1 MKKTILAVFCL
12 MGAIACSNELE
23 YQNDSRTVL
32 TLELPGTTK
41 TVLGDAQDGVRPVL
55 WCKGDKISVKG
66 VVSAPLDVEGNVL
79 KADFVLSGQVSAP
92 YEIIYPAG
100 MVKDAATVTLPAG
113 QKYAE
118 GDNIVSGSMPMAG
131 YSITE
136 SVMMKQVCGIL
147 GIRLKMGTEANLI
160 RYIEVTALGGEPV
173 CGDFSVDFQNSTLS
187 SEAKDA
193 DVIRME
199 VQKTFPAGSANTFNV
214 ILPAGVY
221 SAGFQVKVVDE
232 NGRAMVRS
240 IKGSRELEAGK
251 LMLMPELEF
260 VPNSEDKGVE
270 IATPEE
276 WNSFATAYNAGEYP
290 DSQIATIT
298 ADLDFSSV
306 SADKFVTLGLRDGAK
321 QSPDGKAK
329 KYFAGTLNGNG
340 KRIMNL
346 KSDVP
351 FIQAIGTGAL
361 VKDVNIDKTCSF
373 TPWYGGEKQLEFGS
387 LIGYCS
393 EGTVKNCTSAAS
405 ITVSQCNAVAN
416 KVPLYVGGLVG
427 RNRSANISDCTNS
440 GEIVAN
446 ATYVADADSTK
457 NNLYIGGFT
466 GYCSNPDG
474 VLEKCTN
481 TGNISVASTAR
492 NIYVGGICAKASAG
506 TIKGCNN
513 SGAITVSTGRTS
525 GDPCKFIYL
534 GGLFSVVDASG
545 DEQYLKLIECS
556 NSGDIT
562 SNSNVKQLIA
572 GGIAAQLSTNKA
584 EFTNITNAGNITTTA
599 ALRNLFCGGLFG
611 LISATQTLNL
621 SGEPFTGTINI
632 GTTESNNYTKL
643 YCGGLIGQTTE
654 NITIGG
660 DVACKSNITYDIST
674 AANIA
679 AESFFGGIIGCA
691 YGAPIN
697 ISGMKASGVI
707 TIKSPSNK
715 AMQHKLS
722 GFGGII
728 GGATKG
734 AKISDCS
741 SSVYVKMT
749 TQTSRTNGC
758 TIHFGGIAGRLY
770 GGNVEI
776 KQCTNSGRQQNNHY
790 NNNIWSNNFS
800 GNVTGGIVGS
810 IGYSAGN
817 TDSYSAIIDDC
828 HNTGSVYAYRG
839 AAGGIAGYL
848 SNATITNCSSTED
861 ITRSAPGGGIAGV
874 VSNCKVSSCYV
885 KSNIT
890 SADGGSACADAGGII
905 GEAVSSSVDGCRYYG
920 TIIENSQTITGKRVF
935 GGIIGKADA
944 ASSAGVTTA
953 CGFGGKINGTTVTE
967 TNLSTCA
974 IGSTTGT
981 RGTFYLWD
989 GVLQ

>member
-1 MKKTILAVFCL
+1 MKKTILAAFCL

-55 WCKGDKISVKG
+55 WSKGDKISVNG
-66 VVSAPLDVEGNVL
+66 VASQALAIEENVPT
-79 KADFVLSGQVSAP
+79 ASFVFEKELTAP
-92 YEIIYPAG
+92 YSIIYPAS
-100 MVKDAATVTLPAG
+100 MVKDGGAVITLPSQ
-113 QKYAE
+113 QKAAS

-131 YSITE
+131 YSDTE

-193 DVIRME
+193 NVIRME
-199 VQKTFPAGSANTFNV
+199 VQTPLPAGSANTFNV

-240 IKGSRELEAGK
+240 IKGNRELEAGK

-270 IATPEE
+270 IATPED

-298 ADLDFSSV
+298 ADLDFLSV
-306 SADKFVTLGLRDGAK
+306 GADKFVTLGLRDGAK
-321 QSPDGKAK
+321 QSPVGKA

-340 KRIMNL
+340 KRILNL
-346 KSDVP
+346 KADVP

-361 VKDVNIDKTCSF
+361 VKDVIIDASCEF
-373 TPWYGGEKQLEFGS
+373 GVWYGTKSIEFGP
-387 LIGYCS
+387 LVGYCS
-393 EGTVKNCTSAAS
+393 DGKITNCSSSATVTL
-405 ITVSQCNAVAN
+405 SQCNSLAIN
-416 KVPLYVGGLVG
+416 NDLYVGGLVG
-427 RNRSANISDCTNS
+427 RNRAAEILGCTS
-440 GEIVAN
+440 STSIVAD
-446 ATYVADADSTK
+446 ATYVVDAASK
-457 NNLYIGGFT
+457 PNLYIGGFT
-466 GYCSNPDG
+466 GYCSNPNG
-474 VLEKCTN
+474 VLENCSN
-481 TGNISVASTAR
+481 TGNISVASTAL

-506 TIKGCNN
+506 TITGCSN
-513 SGAITVSTGRTS
+513 SGAITAATARAT

-534 GGLFSVVDASG
+534 GGLFSVVDTGEDAS
-545 DEQYLKLIECS
+545 LKVTGCT

-562 SNSNVKQLIA
+562 SNSNVKQLIV
-572 GGIAAQLSTNKA
+572 GGIAAQLGTA
-584 EFTNITNAGNITTTA
+584 NAIFSGNTTSGNITTTK
-599 ALRNLFCGGLFG
+599 ALRNLYCGGLFG
-611 LISATQTLNL
+611 RSTAAQALALN
-621 SGEPFTGTINI
+621 GEPCTGNINI
-632 GTTESNNYTKL
+632 GATESNASTYL
-643 YCGGLIGQTTE
+643 YCGGLIGQTTK

-679 AESFFGGIIGCA
+679 AESFFGGILGCA

-707 TIKSPSNK
+707 TIQSPSKK

-749 TQTSRTNGC
+749 AQTSRTNGC
-758 TIHFGGIAGRLY
+758 AVHFGGIAGRLY

-776 KQCTNSGRQQNNHY
+776 KHCTNSGRQQNNHY
-790 NNNIWSNNFS
+790 NNNSWSNNFS

-817 TDSYSAIIDDC
+817 TECSAIIDDC

-848 SNATITNCSSTED
+848 SNATITNCSSTENV
-861 ITRSAPGGGIAGV
+861 TRSAPGGGIAGV

-935 GGIIGKADA
+935 GGIIGKADD

-967 TNLSTCA
+967 TDLSTCA

>member
-1 MKKTILAVFCL
+1 MKKTILAAFCL

-55 WCKGDKISVKG
+55 WCKGDKISVNG
-66 VVSAPLDVEGNVL
+66 VVSDPLDVEGDVL

-92 YEIIYPAG
+92 YKIIYPAG
-100 MVKDAATVTLPAG
+100 MVKDAATVTLPTG

-131 YSITE
+131 YSDTE

-147 GIRLKMGTEANLI
+147 GIRLKMGTESNLI

-187 SEAKDA
+187 SEAKGV

-199 VQKTFPAGSANTFNV
+199 VQETFPAGSANTFNV

-232 NGRAMVRS
+232 NGQAMVRS
-240 IKGSRELEAGK
+240 IKGNRELEAGK

-298 ADLDFSSV
+298 ADLDFSLV
-306 SADKFVTLGLRDGAK
+306 GADEFVTLGLRDGAK
-321 QSPDGKAK
+321 QSPAGKT

-340 KRIMNL
+340 KRILNL
-346 KSDVP
+346 KTDVP

-361 VKDVNIDKTCSF
+361 VKDINIDKTCSF
-373 TPWYGGEKQLEFGS
+373 TPWYGGEDQLEFGS
-387 LIGYCS
+387 IIGYCS
-393 EGTVKNCTSAAS
+393 DGTVKNCTSEATV
-405 ITVSQCNAVAN
+405 TVSQCNAVAN
-416 KVPLYVGGLVG
+416 KVPLYIGGLVG

-466 GYCSNPDG
+466 GYCSNPNG
-474 VLEKCTN
+474 VLENCSN
-481 TGNISVASTAR
+481 TGNISVASTTR

-506 TIKGCNN
+506 TIKGCIN
-513 SGAITVSTGRTS
+513 SGAITVSTVRTS

-534 GGLFSVVDASG
+534 GGLLSVVDASG
-545 DEQYLKLIECS
+545 DEQYLKVIECS

-611 LISATQTLNL
+611 CISTTQALNL

-632 GTTESNNYTKL
+632 GTTESNNYTHL
-643 YCGGLIGQTTE
+643 YCGGLIGQTTAE
-654 NITIGG
+654 VTLSG
-660 DVACKSNITYDIST
+660 DATWKSNVTYDISA

-749 TQTSRTNGC
+749 AQTSKTNGC
-758 TIHFGGIAGRLY
+758 AVHFGGIAGRLY

-776 KQCTNSGRQQNNHY
+776 KHCTNSGRQQNNHY

-817 TDSYSAIIDDC
+817 TEYSAIIDDC
-828 HNTGSVYAYRG
+828 HNTGIVYAYRG
-839 AAGGIAGYL
+839 AAGGIAGYI
-848 SNATITNCSSTED
+848 SNTIVTNCSSEGN

-953 CGFGGKINGTTVTE
+953 CGFGGTINGTTITEE

>member
-1 MKKTILAVFCL
+1 MKKTILAAFCL

-55 WCKGDKISVKG
+55 WCKGDKISVNG
-66 VVSAPLDVEGNVL
+66 VVSDPLDVEGNVL

-131 YSITE
+131 YSTTE

-199 VQKTFPAGSANTFNV
+199 VQKTFPAGSANTFDV

-221 SAGFQVKVVDE
+221 SDGFQVKVVDE

-240 IKGSRELEAGK
+240 IKGSRELGAGK

-270 IATPEE
+270 IATPED
-276 WNSFATAYNAGEYP
+276 WNSFATAYNAGKYP

-298 ADLDFSSV
+298 ADLDFSLV
-306 SADKFVTLGLRDGAK
+306 DADKFVTLGLRDGAK

-329 KYFAGTLNGNG
+329 YFAGTLNGNG
-340 KRIMNL
+340 KRILNL
-346 KSDVP
+346 KTDVP

-361 VKDVNIDKTCSF
+361 VKDINIDKTCSF
-373 TPWYGGEKQLEFGS
+373 TPWYGDKKQLEFGS

-405 ITVSQCNAVAN
+405 ITVSQCNDVAN
-416 KVPLYVGGLVG
+416 KVPLYVGGLIG
-427 RNRSANISDCTNS
+427 RNRAASISGCISSATIVSD
-440 GEIVAN
+440 
-446 ATYVADADSTK
+446 ATYVTDATAKTS
-457 NNLYIGGFT
+457 LYIGGFT
-466 GYCSNPDG
+466 GYCSNPNG

-492 NIYVGGICAKASAG
+492 NIYVGGICARCSAG
-506 TIKGCNN
+506 TITGCAN

-632 GTTESNNYTKL
+632 GTTESNNNTQL

-674 AANIA
+674 AENIA

-691 YGAPIN
+691 YGAPITL
-697 ISGMKASGVI
+697 SGLKASGVI
-707 TIKSPSNK
+707 TIKSPSDK

-749 TQTSRTNGC
+749 AQTSRTNGC
-758 TIHFGGIAGRLY
+758 AVHFGGIAGRLY

-776 KQCTNSGRQQNNHY
+776 KHCTNSGRQQNNHY

-817 TDSYSAIIDDC
+817 TEYSAIIDDC

-848 SNATITNCSSTED
+848 SNVTITNCSSTED

-920 TIIENSQTITGKRVF
+920 TIIENSKTITGERVF
-935 GGIIGKADA
+935 GGIIGKADD
-944 ASSAGVTTA
+944 ASSAGTTTA
-953 CGFGGKINGTTVTE
+953 CGFGGTINGNEVKE
-967 TNLSTCA
+967 DNLSTYA

>member
-1 MKKTILAVFCL
+1 MKKTILAAFCL
-12 MGAIACSNELE
+12 MGAIACSDELE
-23 YQNDSRTVL
+23 YQNDGRTVL

-41 TVLGDAQDGVRPVL
+41 TVLGDAQDRVRPVL
-55 WCKGDKISVKG
+55 WCKGDKISVNG
-66 VVSAPLDVEGNVL
+66 VVSDPLDVEGNAL
-79 KADFVLSGQVSAP
+79 KADFVLSEQVSAP

-100 MVKDAATVTLPAG
+100 MVKDAATVTMPAG

-131 YSITE
+131 YSTTE

-160 RYIEVTALGGEPV
+160 RYIEVKALGGEPV
-173 CGDFSVDFQNSTLS
+173 CGDFALDFQNSTLS
-187 SEAKDA
+187 SEAKGA

-199 VQKTFPAGSANTFNV
+199 VQKTLPAGSANTFNV

-232 NGRAMVRS
+232 NGQAMVRS

-270 IATPEE
+270 IATPAE

-298 ADLDFSSV
+298 ADLDFSLV
-306 SADKFVTLGLRDGAK
+306 GADEFVTLGLRDGAK
-321 QSPDGKAK
+321 QSPAGKA

-346 KSDVP
+346 KTDVP

-361 VKDVNIDKTCSF
+361 VKDVIVDASCEF
-373 TPWYGGEKQLEFGS
+373 GVWYGTKSIEFGP
-387 LIGYCS
+387 LVGYCS
-393 EGTVKNCTSAAS
+393 DGKITNCSSSATVTL
-405 ITVSQCNAVAN
+405 SQCNSLAN
-416 KVPLYVGGLVG
+416 NKDLCIGGLVG
-427 RNRSANISDCTNS
+427 RNRAAEILGCTS
-440 GEIVAN
+440 STSIVAD
-446 ATYVADADSTK
+446 ATYVVDAASK
-457 NNLYIGGFT
+457 PNLYIGGFT
-466 GYCSNPDG
+466 GYCSNPNG

-481 TGNISVASTAR
+481 TGNISVASTAP
-492 NIYVGGICAKASAG
+492 NIYVGGICAQTSAG

-545 DEQYLKLIECS
+545 DEQYLKVIECS
-556 NSGDIT
+556 NAGDIT

-584 EFTNITNAGNITTTA
+584 EFTNTTNAGNITTTA

-611 LISATQTLNL
+611 CISATQTLNL

-632 GTTESNNYTKL
+632 GTTESNNYTRL
-643 YCGGLIGQTTE
+643 YCGGLIGQTTK

-660 DVACKSNITYDIST
+660 DVTCKSNITYDISA

-691 YGAPIN
+691 YGAPIT
-697 ISGMKASGVI
+697 ISGMKTSGVI

-749 TQTSRTNGC
+749 AQTSKTNGC
-758 TIHFGGIAGRLY
+758 AVHFGGIAGRLY

-776 KQCTNSGRQQNNHY
+776 KHCTNSGRQQNNHY

-817 TDSYSAIIDDC
+817 TEYSAIIDDC
-828 HNTGSVYAYRG
+828 HNTGSVYALRG

-848 SNATITNCSSTED
+848 SNAKITNCSLTENV
-861 ITRSAPGGGIAGV
+861 TRSAPGGGIAGV

-920 TIIENSQTITGKRVF
+920 TIIENSKTITGERVF

-953 CGFGGKINGTTVTE
+953 CGFGGTVNGTPVTKDDL
-967 TNLSTCA
+967 NTCA

-981 RGTFYLWD
+981 RGTFYFWD

>member
-1 MKKTILAVFCL
+1 MKKTILAAFCL

-23 YQNDSRTVL
+23 YQNDNRTVL

-55 WCKGDKISVKG
+55 WCKGDKISVNG
-66 VVSAPLDVEGNVL
+66 VASQALAIEENVPT
-79 KADFVLSGQVSAP
+79 ASFVFEKELTAP
-92 YEIIYPAG
+92 YSIIYPAS
-100 MVKDAATVTLPAG
+100 MVKDGGAVITLPSQ
-113 QKYAE
+113 QKAAS

-131 YSITE
+131 YSDTE

-193 DVIRME
+193 NVIRME
-199 VQKTFPAGSANTFNV
+199 VQTPLPAGSANTFNV

-240 IKGSRELEAGK
+240 IKGNRELEAGK

-270 IATPEE
+270 IATPED

-298 ADLDFSSV
+298 ADLDFLSV
-306 SADKFVTLGLRDGAK
+306 GADKFVTLGLRDGAK
-321 QSPDGKAK
+321 QSPVGKA

-340 KRIMNL
+340 KRILNL
-346 KSDVP
+346 KADVP

-361 VKDVNIDKTCSF
+361 VKDVIIDASCEF
-373 TPWYGGEKQLEFGS
+373 GVWYGTKSIEFGP
-387 LIGYCS
+387 LVGYCS
-393 EGTVKNCTSAAS
+393 DGKITNCSSSATVTL
-405 ITVSQCNAVAN
+405 SQCNSLAIN
-416 KVPLYVGGLVG
+416 NDLYVGGLVG
-427 RNRSANISDCTNS
+427 RNRAAEILGCTS
-440 GEIVAN
+440 STSIVAD
-446 ATYVADADSTK
+446 ATYVVDAASK
-457 NNLYIGGFT
+457 PNLYIGGFT
-466 GYCSNPDG
+466 GYCSNPNG
-474 VLEKCTN
+474 VLENCSN
-481 TGNISVASTAR
+481 TGNISVASTAL

-506 TIKGCNN
+506 TITGCSN
-513 SGAITVSTGRTS
+513 SGAITAATARAT

-534 GGLFSVVDASG
+534 GGLFSVVDTGEDAS
-545 DEQYLKLIECS
+545 LKVTGCT

-562 SNSNVKQLIA
+562 SNSNVKQLIV
-572 GGIAAQLSTNKA
+572 GGIAAQLGTA
-584 EFTNITNAGNITTTA
+584 NAIFSGNTTSGNITTTK
-599 ALRNLFCGGLFG
+599 ALRNLYCGGLFG
-611 LISATQTLNL
+611 RITAAQALALN
-621 SGEPFTGTINI
+621 GEPCTGNINI
-632 GTTESNNYTKL
+632 GATESNASTYL
-643 YCGGLIGQTTE
+643 YCGGLIGQTTK

-679 AESFFGGIIGCA
+679 AESFFGGILGCA

-707 TIKSPSNK
+707 TIQSPSKK

-749 TQTSRTNGC
+749 AQTSRTNGC
-758 TIHFGGIAGRLY
+758 AVHFGGIAGRLY

-776 KQCTNSGRQQNNHY
+776 KHCTNSGRQQNNHY
-790 NNNIWSNNFS
+790 NNNSWSNNFS

-817 TDSYSAIIDDC
+817 TECSAIIDDC

-848 SNATITNCSSTED
+848 SNATITNCSSTENV
-861 ITRSAPGGGIAGV
+861 TRSAPGGGIAGV

-935 GGIIGKADA
+935 GGIIGKADD

-967 TNLSTCA
+967 TDLSTCA

>member
-1 MKKTILAVFCL
+1 MKKTILAAFCL

-55 WCKGDKISVKG
+55 WCKGDKISVNG
-66 VVSAPLDVEGNVL
+66 VASQALEIEENVPT
-79 KADFVLSGQVSAP
+79 ANFVFEKELTAP
-92 YEIIYPAG
+92 YSIIYPAS
-100 MVKDAATVTLPAG
+100 MVKDGGAVITLPSQ
-113 QKYAE
+113 QKAAS

-131 YSITE
+131 YSTTE

-173 CGDFSVDFQNSTLS
+173 CGDFSVDFQDSALS

-270 IATPEE
+270 IATPED

-298 ADLDFSSV
+298 ADLDFLSV
-306 SADKFVTLGLRDGAK
+306 GADKFVTLGLRDGAK

-340 KRIMNL
+340 KRILNL
-346 KSDVP
+346 KTDVP

-361 VKDVNIDKTCSF
+361 VQDINIDETCSF
-373 TPWYGGEKQLEFGS
+373 APWYGGEKQLEFGS

-416 KVPLYVGGLVG
+416 KVPLYIGGLIG
-427 RNRSANISDCTNS
+427 RNRAASISGCTSSATIVSD
-440 GEIVAN
+440 
-446 ATYVADADSTK
+446 ATYVTDATAKTS
-457 NNLYIGGFT
+457 LYIGGFT

-481 TGNISVASTAR
+481 TGNISVASTAL
-492 NIYVGGICAKASAG
+492 NIYVGGICARCSAG
-506 TIKGCNN
+506 TVSQCTNSGSIETTMARAKKDPCKFLYLGGLFGVINTDKDNSPSIVNGCSN
-513 SGAITVSTGRTS
+513 SGAITSR
-525 GDPCKFIYL
+525 
-534 GGLFSVVDASG
+534 
-545 DEQYLKLIECS
+545 
-556 NSGDIT
+556 
-562 SNSNVKQLIA
+562 SNVKQLYIGGVA
-572 GGIAAQLSTNKA
+572 GLLDSPNTTLTDN
-584 EFTNITNAGNITTTA
+584 TSSGNITTTKR
-599 ALRNLFCGGLFG
+599 LRNLYCGGLFG
-611 LISATQTLNL
+611 AVTQAMELNL
-621 SGEPFTGTINI
+621 NGEPYTGVIKIGTI
-632 GTTESNNYTKL
+632 ESSASSYL
-643 YCGGLIGQTTE
+643 YCGGLIGQTTA
-654 NITIGG
+654 
-660 DVACKSNITYDIST
+660 DVKVSGSATWKSSLSYVVKAT
-674 AANIA
+674 AEDNIA
-679 AESFFGGIIGCA
+679 AESFFGGICGCA
-691 YGAPIN
+691 YGASMSL
-697 ISGMKASGVI
+697 SGMKSEGTIAIDTLKHTISGV
-707 TIKSPSNK
+707 
-715 AMQHKLS
+715 
-722 GFGGII
+722 GGII

-734 AKISDCS
+734 TSISDCS
-741 SSVYVKMT
+741 NSSKVSVKENKAK
-749 TQTSRTNGC
+749 TNGC
-758 TIHFGGIAGRLY
+758 SVHVGGIAGRIF
-770 GGNVEI
+770 GGDVII
-776 KQCTNSGRQQNNHY
+776 KSCTNSARIESRHFNNKPWSSY
-790 NNNIWSNNFS
+790 N
-800 GNVTGGIVGS
+800 GNVAGGIVGS
-810 IGYSAGN
+810 VGYSEGN
-817 TDSYSAIIDDC
+817 NFPATIEDCQNSGTVYSL
-828 HNTGSVYAYRG
+828 RG
-839 AAGGIAGYL
+839 ASGGIAGYV
-848 SNATITNCSSTED
+848 SKGIITGCSFTGG

-967 TNLSTCA
+967 TNLITCA

>member
-1 MKKTILAVFCL
+1 MKKTILAAFCL
-12 MGAIACSNELE
+12 MGAIACSNELD

-41 TVLGDAQDGVRPVL
+41 TVLGDAQDGMRPVL
-55 WCKGDKISVKG
+55 WCKGDRISVNG
-66 VVSAPLDVEGNVL
+66 VVSDPLDVEGNVL
-79 KADFVLSGQVSAP
+79 KADFVLSEQVSAP

-100 MVKDAATVTLPAG
+100 MVKDAATVTLPAW

-131 YSITE
+131 YSTTE

-173 CGDFSVDFQNSTLS
+173 CGDFTVDYQNGTLS
-187 SEAKDA
+187 SEVKDA
-193 DVIRME
+193 NVIRME
-199 VQKTFPAGSANTFNV
+199 VQKTLPAESANAFNV

-232 NGRAMVRS
+232 NGQAMVRS
-240 IKGSRELEAGK
+240 IKGNRELEAGK

-270 IATPEE
+270 ISTPEE
-276 WNSFATAYNAGEYP
+276 WNSFATAYNAGKYP

-306 SADKFVTLGLRDGAK
+306 GADEFVTLGLRDGAK
-321 QSPDGKAK
+321 QSPDGPA

-361 VKDVNIDKTCSF
+361 VKDVIIDASCEF
-373 TPWYGGEKQLEFGS
+373 GVWYGTKSIEFGP
-387 LIGYCS
+387 LVGYCS
-393 EGTVKNCTSAAS
+393 DGKITNCSSSATVTL
-405 ITVSQCNAVAN
+405 SQCNSLAN
-416 KVPLYVGGLVG
+416 NNDLYIGGLVG
-427 RNRSANISDCTNS
+427 RNRAAEIIGCTS
-440 GEIVAN
+440 STSIVAD
-446 ATYVADADSTK
+446 ATYVVDAASKSD
-457 NNLYIGGFT
+457 LFIGGFT
-466 GYCSNPDG
+466 GYCSNTKG
-474 VLEKCTN
+474 LIVNCVNNGSIT
-481 TGNISVASTAR
+481 VASTAP
-492 NIYVGGICAKASAG
+492 NIYVGGICARATAG
-506 TIKGCNN
+506 KISECNN
-513 SGAITVSTGRTS
+513 LGDIIVSTSRAK
-525 GDPCKFIYL
+525 GDPCKFFIL
-534 GGLFSVVDASG
+534 GGIVGLSNAGNDVMVVEKCTNAGNILS
-545 DEQYLKLIECS
+545 K
-556 NSGDIT
+556 
-562 SNSNVKQLIA
+562 SNVKQLLA
-572 GGIAAQLSTNKA
+572 GGVAGQLNSSNAVFAGNK
-584 EFTNITNAGNITTTA
+584 NMGNITTTA
-599 ALRNLFCGGLFG
+599 ALRNLYCGGLFG
-611 LISATQTLNL
+611 RIDKAVIMEL
-621 SGEPFTGTINI
+621 SGEPSTGAIKIGATES
-632 GTTESNNYTKL
+632 GTTSYL
-643 YCGGLIGQTTE
+643 YCGGLIGQTTAE
-654 NITIGG
+654 VTISG
-660 DVACKSNITYDIST
+660 DAVWKSSVTYDIS
-674 AANIA
+674 ASDNQA

-707 TIKSPSNK
+707 AIQSPSKK

-749 TQTSRTNGC
+749 AQTSKTNGC
-758 TIHFGGIAGRLY
+758 AVHFGGIAGRLY

-776 KQCTNSGRQQNNHY
+776 KHCTNSGRQQNNHY

-817 TDSYSAIIDDC
+817 TEYSAIIDDC

-920 TIIENSQTITGKRVF
+920 TIFENSQTITGKRVF

-944 ASSAGVTTA
+944 ASSAGTTTA
-953 CGFGGKINGTTVTE
+953 CGFGGTINGTTITEE
-967 TNLSTCA
+967 TNLSTYA

-989 GVLQ
+989 GMLQ

>member
-1 MKKTILAVFCL
+1 MKKTILAAFCL
-12 MGAIACSNELE
+12 IGAIACSNELE
-23 YQNDSRTVL
+23 YQNDNRTVL
-32 TLELPGTTK
+32 TLELPGATK
-41 TVLGDAQDGVRPVL
+41 TVLGDAQDGMRPVL
-55 WCKGDKISVKG
+55 WCKGDKISVNG
-66 VVSAPLDVEGNVL
+66 VVSNPLDVEGNAL
-79 KADFVLSGQVSAP
+79 KADFVLSEQVSAP

-100 MVKDAATVTLPAG
+100 MVKDAATITLPAG
-113 QKYAE
+113 QNYAA

-131 YSITE
+131 YSTTE

-160 RYIEVTALGGEPV
+160 RYIEVKALGGEPV
-173 CGDFSVDFQNSTLS
+173 CGDFTVDYQNSTLS
-187 SEAKDA
+187 SEAKGA

-199 VQKTFPAGSANTFNV
+199 VQKTLPAGSANTFNV

-232 NGRAMVRS
+232 NGQAMVRI
-240 IKGSRELEAGK
+240 IKGCRELEAGK

-270 IATPEE
+270 IATPED
-276 WNSFATAYNAGEYP
+276 WNSFATAYNAGKYP

-306 SADKFVTLGLRDGAK
+306 GADEFVTLGLRDGAK
-321 QSPDGKAK
+321 QSPAGKT

-346 KSDVP
+346 KTDVP

-393 EGTVKNCTSAAS
+393 EGTVKNCTSAAG

-416 KVPLYVGGLVG
+416 KKPLYIGGLIG
-427 RNRSANISDCTNS
+427 RNRAASISGCTSSATIVSD
-440 GEIVAN
+440 
-446 ATYVADADSTK
+446 ATYVTDATAKTS
-457 NNLYIGGFT
+457 LYIGGFT
-466 GYCSNPDG
+466 GYCSNSDG
-474 VLEKCTN
+474 VLENCTN
-481 TGNISVASTAR
+481 TGNISVASTAL

-506 TIKGCNN
+506 TIKGCIN
-513 SGAITVSTGRTS
+513 SGAMTVSTGRTP

-545 DEQYLKLIECS
+545 DEQYLKVIECS

-584 EFTNITNAGNITTTA
+584 EFTNNTTNTGNITTTA

-611 LISATQTLNL
+611 RISATQTLNL

-632 GTTESNNYTKL
+632 GTTESNNSAQL

-660 DVACKSNITYDIST
+660 DVICKSNITYDISS
-674 AANIA
+674 AKNIA
-679 AESFFGGIIGCA
+679 AESFLGGIIGCA
-691 YGAPIN
+691 YDKPIN
-697 ISGMKASGVI
+697 ISGMKSSGNVKFI
-707 TIKSPSNK
+707 TAKK
-715 AMQHKLS
+715 AVQHKLS
-722 GFGGII
+722 GLGGII
-728 GGATKG
+728 GGATAG
-734 AKISDCS
+734 ATISNCS
-741 SSVYVKMT
+741 NSGSVQMT
-749 TQTSRTNGC
+749 NKTSAALGY
-758 TIHFGGIAGRLY
+758 TIHVGGIAGRLY
-770 GGNVEI
+770 GGAVEI
-776 KQCTNSGRQQNNHY
+776 KHCTNSQRIQENQHNQNPWTGYEANA
-790 NNNIWSNNFS
+790 
-800 GNVTGGIVGS
+800 VGGIVGS
-810 IGYSAGN
+810 IGYLRDN
-817 TDSYSAIIDDC
+817 TYSARIDDC
-828 HNTGSVYAYRG
+828 HNTGPVYAYCG
-839 AAGGIAGYL
+839 AGGGIAGYI
-848 SNATITNCSSTED
+848 SNGTITNCTYIAD
-861 ITRSAPGGGIAGV
+861 KGITRSAPGGGIAGV
-874 VSNCKVSSCYV
+874 AEKSSISSCDINTGV
-885 KSNIT
+885 LANQDATEAKAT
-890 SADGGSACADAGGII
+890 ADAGGVI
-905 GEAVSSSVDGCRYYG
+905 GEAVSSVVNGCRYFG
-920 TIIENSQTITGKRVF
+920 AITSPANS

-944 ASSAGVTTA
+944 ASSAGTTAA
-953 CGFGGKINGTTVTE
+953 CGFGGTINGTTVTKD
-967 TNLSTCA
+967 NLSTCA

>member
-1 MKKTILAVFCL
+1 MKKTILAALCL

-32 TLELPGTTK
+32 TLELPGATK

-55 WCKGDKISVKG
+55 WCKGDKISVNG
-66 VVSAPLDVEGNVL
+66 VASQALAIEENVPT
-79 KADFVLSGQVSAP
+79 ASFVFEKELSAP
-92 YEIIYPAG
+92 YSIIYPAS
-100 MVKDAATVTLPAG
+100 MVKGGGEVITLPSQ
-113 QKYAE
+113 QKAAS

-131 YSITE
+131 YSTTE

-173 CGDFSVDFQNSTLS
+173 CGDFTVDYQNGTLS

-193 DVIRME
+193 NVIRME
-199 VQKTFPAGSANTFNV
+199 VQKALSTEAASAFNV
-214 ILPAGVY
+214 ILPAVVY
-221 SAGFQVKVVDE
+221 SQGFSVKVVDE
-232 NGRAMVRS
+232 NGQAMIRN
-240 IKGSRELEAGK
+240 IGGSRKLEAGK
-251 LMLMPELEF
+251 LMLMPELTF
-260 VPNSEDKGVE
+260 VPNGEEKGVE
-270 IATPEE
+270 IDTPED

-290 DSQIATIT
+290 DSQIATII
-298 ADLDFSSV
+298 ADLDFTSV

-321 QSPDGKAK
+321 QSPDGKA

-361 VKDVNIDKTCSF
+361 VKDVIIDASCEF
-373 TPWYGGEKQLEFGS
+373 GVWYGTKSIEFGP
-387 LIGYCS
+387 LVGYCS
-393 EGTVKNCTSAAS
+393 DGKITNCSSSATVTL
-405 ITVSQCNAVAN
+405 SQCNSLAN
-416 KVPLYVGGLVG
+416 NNDLYVGGLVG
-427 RNRSANISDCTNS
+427 RNRAAEIIGCTS
-440 GEIVAN
+440 STSIVAD
-446 ATYVADADSTK
+446 ATYVVDAASK
-457 NNLYIGGFT
+457 SNLYIGGFT

-474 VLEKCTN
+474 VLENCTN

-506 TIKGCNN
+506 TIKRCIN

-545 DEQYLKLIECS
+545 DEQYLKVIECS

-572 GGIAAQLSTNKA
+572 GGIAAHLSTNKA
-584 EFTNITNAGNITTTA
+584 EFTNTTNTGNITTTA

-611 LISATQTLNL
+611 RISATQTLNL

-632 GTTESNNYTKL
+632 GTTESNNSAQL

-660 DVACKSNITYDIST
+660 DVTCKSNITYDISA

-697 ISGMKASGVI
+697 ISGMNASGII
-707 TIKSPSNK
+707 TIQSSSKK

-749 TQTSRTNGC
+749 DKTSRTNGC
-758 TIHFGGIAGRLY
+758 AVHFGGIAGRLY

-776 KQCTNSGRQQNNHY
+776 KHCTNSGRQQNNHY

-817 TDSYSAIIDDC
+817 TEYSAIIDDC
-828 HNTGSVYAYRG
+828 HNTGSVYASRG

-920 TIIENSQTITGKRVF
+920 TIIENSQKSQV
-935 GGIIGKADA
+935 KEASA
-944 ASSAGVTTA
+944 AS
-953 CGFGGKINGTTVTE
+953 
-967 TNLSTCA
+967 
-974 IGSTTGT
+974 
-981 RGTFYLWD
+981 
-989 GVLQ
+989 

>member
-1 MKKTILAVFCL
+1 MKKTILAAFCL

-23 YQNDSRTVL
+23 YQNDNRTVL

-55 WCKGDKISVKG
+55 WCKGDKISVNG
-66 VVSAPLDVEGNVL
+66 VVSDPLDVEGDVL

-92 YEIIYPAG
+92 YKIIYPAG

-113 QKYAE
+113 QNYAA

-131 YSITE
+131 YSETE

-240 IKGSRELEAGK
+240 IKGSRELGAGK

-270 IATPEE
+270 IATPED

-298 ADLDFSSV
+298 ADLDFTSV
-306 SADKFVTLGLRDGAK
+306 GADKFVTLGLRDGAK
-321 QSPDGKAK
+321 QSPDGKA

-405 ITVSQCNAVAN
+405 ITVSQCKDVAN

-446 ATYVADADSTK
+446 ATYIADADSTK

-506 TIKGCNN
+506 TIKGCIN

-545 DEQYLKLIECS
+545 DEQYLKVIECS

-584 EFTNITNAGNITTTA
+584 EFTNTTNAGNITTTA

-611 LISATQTLNL
+611 CISATQTLNL

-632 GTTESNNYTKL
+632 GTTESNNYTRL
-643 YCGGLIGQTTE
+643 YCGGLIGQTTK

-660 DVACKSNITYDIST
+660 DVTCKSNITYDISA

-691 YGAPIN
+691 YGAPIT
-697 ISGMKASGVI
+697 ISGMKTSGVI

-749 TQTSRTNGC
+749 AQTSRTNGC
-758 TIHFGGIAGRLY
+758 AVHFGGIAGRLY

-776 KQCTNSGRQQNNHY
+776 KHCTNSGRQQNNHY

-810 IGYSAGN
+810 IGYSADN
-817 TDSYSAIIDDC
+817 TEYSAIIDDC
-828 HNTGSVYAYRG
+828 HNTGFVYAYRG

-848 SNATITNCSSTED
+848 SNATVTNCSSTED

-920 TIIENSQTITGKRVF
+920 TIFENSQTITGKRVF

-944 ASSAGVTTA
+944 ASSAGVTTS
-953 CGFGGKINGTTVTE
+953 CGFGGTINGTSVTKD
-967 TNLSTCA
+967 NLSTCA

>member
-1 MKKTILAVFCL
+1 MKKMILAAFCL

-55 WCKGDKISVKG
+55 WCKGDKISVNG
-66 VVSAPLDVEGNVL
+66 VVSDPLDVEGDVL

-92 YEIIYPAG
+92 YKIIYPAG

-113 QKYAE
+113 QNYAA

-131 YSITE
+131 YSETE

-147 GIRLKMGTEANLI
+147 GIRLKMGMEANLI

-240 IKGSRELEAGK
+240 IKGNCELEAGK

-270 IATPEE
+270 IATPED

-298 ADLDFSSV
+298 ADLDFSLV
-306 SADKFVTLGLRDGAK
+306 GADEFVTLGLRDGAK
-321 QSPDGKAK
+321 QSPAGKT

-340 KRIMNL
+340 KRILNL
-346 KSDVP
+346 KTDVP

-361 VKDVNIDKTCSF
+361 VKDINIDKTCSF
-373 TPWYGGEKQLEFGS
+373 TPWYGGEDQLEFGS
-387 LIGYCS
+387 IIGYCS
-393 EGTVKNCTSAAS
+393 DGTVKNCTSEATV
-405 ITVSQCNAVAN
+405 TVSQCNAVAN
-416 KVPLYVGGLVG
+416 KVPLYIGGLVG

-466 GYCSNPDG
+466 GYCSNPNG
-474 VLEKCTN
+474 VLENCSN

-492 NIYVGGICAKASAG
+492 NIYVGGFCAKASAG
-506 TIKGCNN
+506 TITGCSN

-525 GDPCKFIYL
+525 GDPCRFIYL

-545 DEQYLKLIECS
+545 DKQYLKLIECS
-556 NSGDIT
+556 NSGDMT
-562 SNSNVKQLIA
+562 SNSNVKQLIV

-599 ALRNLFCGGLFG
+599 ALRRLFCGGLFG
-611 LISATQTLNL
+611 RISATQTLNL

-632 GTTESNNYTKL
+632 GTTESNNYTQL
-643 YCGGLIGQTTE
+643 YCGGLIGQTTM
-654 NITIGG
+654 NFTIGG
-660 DVACKSNITYDIST
+660 DVTCKANITYDISA

-679 AESFFGGIIGCA
+679 EESFFGGIIGCA
-691 YGAPIN
+691 YGAPIT
-697 ISGMKASGVI
+697 ISGMKPSGVI
-707 TIKSPSNK
+707 TIQSPSKK

-749 TQTSRTNGC
+749 AQTSRTNGC
-758 TIHFGGIAGRLY
+758 AVHFGGIAGRLY

-776 KQCTNSGRQQNNHY
+776 KHCTNSGRQQNNHY

-810 IGYSAGN
+810 IGYSADN
-817 TDSYSAIIDDC
+817 TEYSAIIDDC
-828 HNTGSVYAYRG
+828 HNTGFVYAYRG

-848 SNATITNCSSTED
+848 SNATVTNCSSTED

-953 CGFGGKINGTTVTE
+953 CGFGGTINGTTITEE

>member
-1 MKKTILAVFCL
+1 MKKTILAAFCL
-12 MGAIACSNELE
+12 IGAIACSNELE

-32 TLELPGTTK
+32 TVELPGTTK

-55 WCKGDKISVKG
+55 WCKGDKISVNG
-66 VVSAPLDVEGNVL
+66 VASQALAIEENVPT
-79 KADFVLSGQVSAP
+79 ASFVFEKELSAP
-92 YEIIYPAG
+92 YSIIYPAS
-100 MVKDAATVTLPAG
+100 MVKDGGAVITLPSQ
-113 QKYAE
+113 QKAAS

-131 YSITE
+131 YSDTK

-240 IKGSRELEAGK
+240 IKGSRELGAGK

-270 IATPEE
+270 IATPED

-290 DSQIATIT
+290 DSQIATII

-306 SADKFVTLGLRDGAK
+306 DADKFVTLGLRDGAK
-321 QSPDGKAK
+321 QSPDGPA

-361 VKDVNIDKTCSF
+361 VKDVIIDASCEF
-373 TPWYGGEKQLEFGS
+373 GVWYGTKSIEFGP
-387 LIGYCS
+387 LVGYCS
-393 EGTVKNCTSAAS
+393 DGKITNCSSSATVT
-405 ITVSQCNAVAN
+405 ISQCNSLAN
-416 KVPLYVGGLVG
+416 NNDLYVGGLVG
-427 RNRSANISDCTNS
+427 RNRAAEILGCTS
-440 GEIVAN
+440 STSIVAD
-446 ATYVADADSTK
+446 ATYVVDAASK
-457 NNLYIGGFT
+457 PNLYIGGFT
-466 GYCSNPDG
+466 GYCSNPNG
-474 VLEKCTN
+474 VLENCSN
-481 TGNISVASTAR
+481 TGNISVASTAL

-506 TIKGCNN
+506 TITGCSNT
-513 SGAITVSTGRTS
+513 GAITAATARAT

-534 GGLFSVVDASG
+534 GGLFSVVDTGEDAS
-545 DEQYLKLIECS
+545 LKVTGCT

-562 SNSNVKQLIA
+562 SNSNVKQLIV
-572 GGIAAQLSTNKA
+572 GGIAAQLGTA
-584 EFTNITNAGNITTTA
+584 NAIFSGNTTSGNITTTK
-599 ALRNLFCGGLFG
+599 ALRNLYCGGLFG
-611 LISATQTLNL
+611 RITAAQALALN
-621 SGEPFTGTINI
+621 GEPCTGNINI
-632 GTTESNNYTKL
+632 GATESNASTYL
-643 YCGGLIGQTTE
+643 YCGGLIGQTTK

-691 YGAPIN
+691 YGAPIT
-697 ISGMKASGVI
+697 ISGMKTSGVI
-707 TIKSPSNK
+707 AIQSPSKK

-734 AKISDCS
+734 AKLSDCS

-749 TQTSRTNGC
+749 DQTSKTNGC
-758 TIHFGGIAGRLY
+758 AVHLGGIAGRLY

-776 KQCTNSGRQQNNHY
+776 KHCTNSGRQQNNHY
-790 NNNIWSNNFS
+790 NNNIWSNNYS

-817 TDSYSAIIDDC
+817 TEYSAIIDDC